1 MYNKI
6 MKVCLSFTVN
16 HLTVSKS
23 TNEVLKEIRDTVIA
37 LLGFLALA
45 IDWDATLDNL
55 QILGGTK

>member
-6 MKVCLSFTVN
+6 MKVCLSFIVN

-37 LLGFLALA
+37 LLGFLLLA

-55 QILGGTK
+55 GVLK

>member
-6 MKVCLSFTVN
+6 MKVCLSFAIN

-23 TNEVLKEIRDTVIA
+23 TNEVLKEIRDTAIA
-37 LLGFLALA
+37 LLGFLLLA

-55 QILGGTK
+55 GVLK

>member
-6 MKVCLSFTVN
+6 MQAVMSFAFR

-23 TNEVLKEIRDTVIA
+23 TNEVLKEIRDTAIA
-37 LLGFLALA
+37 LLGFLLLA

-55 QILGGTK
+55 GVWTK